1 MKTIGI
7 LGGMGRF
14 NPQRASYTSS
24 TRFVS
29 KSHNCC
35 FRCFNPK
42 RASYTSSTQE
52 PSLGTML
59 SKSFNPKRA
68 SYTSSTSAMEK
79 SFEAQR
85 AVSIPNG
92 LPTLLPRLPWKSHS
106 RRNELSQSQTGFLHF
121 FHLTFLSRLSILA
134 LPFQSQT
141 GFLHFFHY
149 GRRISLEYVGEF
161 QSQTGFL
168 HFFHQ

>member
-35 FRCFNPK
+35 VRCFNPK

-92 LPTLLPRLPWKSHS
+92 LPTLLPPYIFEPLINFSIAVSIPNGLPTLLPLRASH
-106 RRNELSQSQTGFLHF
+106 LS
-121 FHLTFLSRLSILA
+121 
-134 LPFQSQT
+134 
-141 GFLHFFHY
+141 
-149 GRRISLEYVGEF
+149 
-161 QSQTGFL
+161 
-168 HFFHQ
+168 